1 MVHKVLCVYLP
12 VDRILSKTNRL
23 DSSCVYQDV
32 VRPKNRLKVGFQILN
47 ADVKIPGCSWIANIA
62 NLRSLE
68 SISKARSR
76 GIWFGCDLSS
86 LDLSRL
92 LLLFIHG

>member
-12 VDRILSKTNRL
+12 VDRILR
-23 DSSCVYQDV
+23 
-32 VRPKNRLKVGFQILN
+32 KNNTYFAESDEKVTIRVGDREVDRVENVLIKL
-47 ADVKIPGCSWIANIA
+47 G
-62 NLRSLE
+62 SLE